1 MEKSYLKLFENN
13 KAWVEE
19 KLNKDSEYFTKLAEG
34 QKPEYLWIGCSDSRV
49 PANEITGTN
58 PGEIFVHR
66 NIANMVVH
74 SDMNMLSVLSYAVD
88 VLKVKH
94 IIVCGHY
101 GCGGV
106 IAAMGNKQY
115 GLIDNWLRHIK
126 DVYQIHHKELEM
138 IKDLKARENRLV
150 QLNVIEQVYD
160 LGKTTIVQNAW
171 ERGQSIHIHG
181 WVYDIHDGLINDL
194 NVTIKANNDLETVYQ
209 LDDLK

>member
-1 MEKSYLKLFENN
+1 
-13 KAWVEE
+13 
-19 KLNKDSEYFTKLAEG
+19 
-34 QKPEYLWIGCSDSRV
+34 
-49 PANEITGTN
+49 
-58 PGEIFVHR
+58 
-66 NIANMVVH
+66 
-74 SDMNMLSVLSYAVD
+74 
-88 VLKVKH
+88 LKVKH

-106 IAAMGNKQY
+106 QAAMENKQFR
-115 GLIDNWLRHIK
+115 LIDNWLRHIK
-126 DVYQIHHKELEM
+126 DVYHIHHKELEM

>member
-106 IAAMGNKQY
+106 LAAMGNKQY

-126 DVYQIHHKELEM
+126 DVYRIHHKELEM

-150 QLNVIEQVYD
+150 QLNVIEQVCD

-171 ERGQSIHIHG
+171 ERGQSLHLHG

-194 NVTIKANNDLETVYQ
+194 DVTIKAKKDLQAVYQ